1 MKTKR
6 NYKISLYV
14 LLLFVI
20 SGTAGTS
27 IIALAKDNAPKEVQA
42 ASASISVTADTD
54 LARLAVDKIK
64 MGQFEAAG
72 ELLESSQG
80 GTAVKLKEI
89 IAQQKDLKARR
100 EQAKIKQYEDNKAEL
115 EKLKQKLE
123 KDRNTET
130 SKLETLP
137 AEENKDKLEGSS
149 KTENEA
155 AAVDSDVDHKDEADK
170 EEDVAVDTKVIS
182 DADIKVGEKAS
193 LSEPNQIADAFA
205 AILKVHAYANAEQKK
220 ELLEDEFVKLVIEKS
235 LEQSRKDESQ
245 GKWID
250 AYASSYYWL
259 TAMFPENEQYKNHSQ
274 ELTDKALIQ
283 ASLMDTPC
291 ETSEERHEGIL
302 PTMLVRTIRVLDLAY
317 VSVIDYDEMAIKA
330 LDRCELLAEVLLYDN
345 KDVEIHLAS
354 EQVTAWNKGL
364 REIKKNVEESL
375 GGIDKNEFIDLFL
388 RVLKLNLETIQVP
401 QEVLVEQFTEAAL
414 ATLDPYTNLIWPW
427 QVKDFQKSMTQQFTG
442 IGIEISKVTGE
453 LKVVSLIPDTPAYNS
468 GLDAEDIIV
477 KINGEETK
485 EMSIDCAV
493 KKITG
498 PAGTD
503 VELTVRHTNSTDT
516 VDIKITRANID
527 VPTIRGWTRDDQGKW
542 EFMVDQDNKVG
553 YIRVT
558 GFTAN
563 TAMLMKKA
571 LAGLEADGMKSLIVD
586 LRNNSG
592 GYLDTA
598 AELVDMF
605 VDEGVIVSTRPRL
618 GLGETLRANKKAT
631 LHCPLVV
638 LINGASASA
647 SEIVAGALSDTTY
660 ERATLVGTRSY
671 GKGSVQTISGYPADG
686 AQLKYTM
693 AFYYLPSGQRVA
705 NRYQIEKQGRKDWGI
720 APHVEVELT
729 GEEFKK
735 AYEYQKDNDVLVNI
749 TRNHN
754 NGEFK
759 KHTAQEIIESD
770 PQLETAILVLRSQMA
785 VAKDAD

>member
-1 MKTKR
+1 M
-6 NYKISLYV
+6 
-14 LLLFVI
+14 
-20 SGTAGTS
+20 
-27 IIALAKDNAPKEVQA
+27 
-42 ASASISVTADTD
+42 
-54 LARLAVDKIK
+54 
-64 MGQFEAAG
+64 
-72 ELLESSQG
+72 
-80 GTAVKLKEI
+80 
-89 IAQQKDLKARR
+89 
-100 EQAKIKQYEDNKAEL
+100 
-115 EKLKQKLE
+115 
-123 KDRNTET
+123 
-130 SKLETLP
+130 
-137 AEENKDKLEGSS
+137 
-149 KTENEA
+149 
-155 AAVDSDVDHKDEADK
+155 
-170 EEDVAVDTKVIS
+170 
-182 DADIKVGEKAS
+182 
-193 LSEPNQIADAFA
+193 
-205 AILKVHAYANAEQKK
+205 
-220 ELLEDEFVKLVIEKS
+220 
-235 LEQSRKDESQ
+235 
-245 GKWID
+245 
-250 AYASSYYWL
+250 
-259 TAMFPENEQYKNHSQ
+259 
-274 ELTDKALIQ
+274 
-283 ASLMDTPC
+283 
-291 ETSEERHEGIL
+291 
-302 PTMLVRTIRVLDLAY
+302 
-317 VSVIDYDEMAIKA
+317 
-330 LDRCELLAEVLLYDN
+330 
-345 KDVEIHLAS
+345 
-354 EQVTAWNKGL
+354 
-364 REIKKNVEESL
+364 
-375 GGIDKNEFIDLFL
+375 
-388 RVLKLNLETIQVP
+388 
-401 QEVLVEQFTEAAL
+401 EQFTEAAL

-468 GLDAEDIIV
+468 GLDAEDVIV

-503 VELTVRHTNSTDT
+503 VELTVRHADSTET

-527 VPTIRGWTRDDQGKW
+527 VPTIRGWTRDDHGQW
-542 EFMVDQDNKVG
+542 EYMLDQDNKVG

-563 TAMLMKKA
+563 TAALMKKA

-631 LHCPLVV
+631 LHCPLFV

-647 SEIVAGALSDTTY
+647 SEIVAGALSDPVY
-660 ERATLVGTRSY
+660 QRATLVGTRSY

-735 AYEYQKDNDVLVNI
+735 AYEYQKDNDVLVNV

-759 KHTAQEIIESD
+759 RHTAQEIIESD
-770 PQLETAILVLRSQMA
+770 PQLETAIIVFRSQMVIEE
-785 VAKDAD
+785 VAD